1 MAENMITVSA
11 EAPKPLTVSLV
22 DVVYKIR
29 PIKGSLGMSL
39 AGQLKNAQ
47 KESSQDPEKLN
58 KMIDRIIDMMFA
70 KADRP
75 KVKKRLTDPDDDLDF
90 THVLDLMTKLM
101 ERATGNPPTSSSGS
115 SES

>member
-1 MAENMITVSA
+1 MADDMITVSA
-11 EAPKPLTVSLV
+11 EAPKPITVSLV

-47 KESSQDPEKLN
+47 KESEQDPEKLS

-75 KVKKRLTDPDDDLDF
+75 KVKKRLTDPDDALDF
-90 THVLDLMTKLM
+90 THVLDLMTRLM
-101 ERATGNPPTSSSGS
+101 ERASGNPPTLSSDSP
-115 SES
+115 ES